1 MAWTRVHAQEKI
13 PSLLPWLQCNSDK
26 LYDLRQDLFINPT
39 AFLPQTIHAGVRLR
53 VDLLRVAF
61 RQDSL
66 IAQYDLRQD
75 TLNLAVIADAGH
87 QCDSRSPCRQRSS
100 MLAYQ
105 GLFPGSIVTDSNR
118 SLRRFCAQPAAC
130 FVEIDAYNLFLRSRQ
145 RRQEVAPLPGADRL
159 GGAAKPTPLNTMRSV
174 SSATPDNPASPTHPL
189 YFWCR
194 NG

>member
-1 MAWTRVHAQEKI
+1 MTWTRVHAQEEI
-13 PSLLPWLQCNSDK
+13 TCILPRLQGNSHK
-26 LYDLRQDLFINPT
+26 LNDLSQDLFVDPT
-39 AFLPQTIHAGVRLR
+39 AFLPKTIHAGVRLR
-53 VDLLRVAF
+53 VDLLRLAF
-61 RQDSL
+61 RKDSL
-66 IAQYDLRQD
+66 IAHYDLRQHR
-75 TLNLAVIADAGH
+75 LNLGVIADAGH

-130 FVEIDAYNLFLRSRQ
+130 FVEIDAYNLFVRSRQ

-159 GGAAKPTPLNTMRSV
+159 GGAAKPTPLNSMHSV

-189 YFWCR
+189 YFWRR

>member
-1 MAWTRVHAQEKI
+1 MAWTRVHAQEKM

-53 VDLLRVAF
+53 VDLLRLAF

-130 FVEIDAYNLFLRSRQ
+130 FVEVDAYNLFLRRRQ
-145 RRQEVAPLPGADRL
+145 RRQEIAPLPGADRL
-159 GGAAKPTPLNTMRSV
+159 GGAAKPIPLKSTHSV
-174 SSATPDNPASPTHPL
+174 SSARPGNPVSPTNPL
-189 YFWCR
+189 
-194 NG
+194 